1 MLRVYRFISQLH
13 ENPRLI
19 GFASTRA
26 GQFLVWL
33 TATLLLSPNRRVALL
48 VSPVLGLLFMFP
60 ARRRT
65 ILALGALAAFF
76 KIGSD
81 RGLAEP
87 LPLAIGLATVLM
99 SSYCYFI
106 LASRYRNL
114 PGIVQRF
121 PMAIAHLP
129 TLILIGVLWFRWVG
143 VGPRELS
150 PPLAAALSLLPFLM
164 WRWSYLLFSGRRGH
178 VEGTRFRDHIFYLL
192 PSFGGSNVPFG
203 KGYDYLSG
211 HVADDR
217 NAIARSQLAGLKLL
231 VLVILWR
238 FVKRMLEAAAYG
250 THNAKINYFLGGW
263 DMGLVPLVTQLASDS
278 PGDVSLA
285 VGLAMILLSLFEHV
299 LFIAIFGHLII
310 GCLRL
315 FGFNVFRNTYKPLLA
330 ESLVE
335 YWNRFY
341 YYFKELL
348 VEFFFYPAF
357 LAAAR
362 LPATMRIFV
371 SIMAAAFLGNFY
383 YHFIRD
389 MRLYLESPGEDIIA
403 MLLPWLLYAFFLGI
417 GIFVSM
423 VREKK
428 RRRNK
433 LSHRSAGARALVRV
447 RRILGVWAFYGFLL
461 IWIAGPPSITI
472 GSRWQFLQALIPIH

>member
-1 MLRVYRFISQLH
+1 VLRVYRFISQLH
-13 ENPRLI
+13 ENPGLI

-33 TATLLLSPNRRVALL
+33 TATLLLLPNRRVVLL
-48 VSPVLGLLFMFP
+48 VSPILGLLFLFP
-60 ARRRT
+60 TRHRI

-76 KIGSD
+76 KIAGD

-87 LPLAIGLATVLM
+87 LPLAIGFAIVLM
-99 SSYCYFI
+99 SSYLYFL
-106 LASRYRNL
+106 LASRYRSL
-114 PGIVQRF
+114 PGFVQRY

-129 TLILIGVLWFRWVG
+129 TLILIGVLWCRWAG
-143 VGPRELS
+143 TGPRELS
-150 PPLAAALSLLPFLM
+150 PQLAAALSLAPYLM
-164 WRWSYLLFSGRRGH
+164 WRWSYLLFSGRSGQ
-178 VEGTRFRDHIFYLL
+178 VEGSRFRDHIIYLL

-203 KGYDYLSG
+203 KGYDYLYA
-211 HVADDR
+211 HTADDR
-217 NAIARSQLAGLKLL
+217 NAMARSRLAGLKLL
-231 VLVILWR
+231 VLVVLWR
-238 FVKRMLEAAAYG
+238 FVKRLLEAAAYG

-263 DMGLVPLVTQLASDS
+263 DMGLVPLATQLASDS
-278 PGDVSLA
+278 PGDVA
-285 VGLAMILLSLFEHV
+285 MGTGLAMILLSLFEHV

-348 VEFFFYPAF
+348 VTFFFYPTF
-357 LAAAR
+357 LVAKR
-362 LPATMRIFV
+362 LPATARVFV

-383 YHFIRD
+383 YHVTRD

-417 GIFVSM
+417 GIFISM
-423 VREKK
+423 IREKK

-433 LSHRSAGARALVRV
+433 SSRRSGGAQILIRV

-461 IWIAGPPSITI
+461 VWIAGPPSITV
-472 GSRWQFLQALIPIH
+472 GSRWQFLQALIPI

>member
-1 MLRVYRFISQLH
+1 VLRVYQFISQLH

-33 TATLLLSPNRRVALL
+33 TATFLLSTNRRVAIL
-48 VSPVLGLLFMFP
+48 VSPILGLLFLFP
-60 ARRRT
+60 ARRKT
-65 ILALGALAAFF
+65 ILALGALVAFF
-76 KIGSD
+76 KIASD

-87 LPLAIGLATVLM
+87 LPLAIGFAIVLV
-99 SSYCYFI
+99 SSYCYFM

-114 PGIVQRF
+114 PGIVQRY

-129 TLILIGVLWFRWVG
+129 TLILIGVLWCRWVG
-143 VGPRELS
+143 VGPQGLS

-178 VEGTRFRDHIFYLL
+178 VEGTRFSDHIVYLL
-192 PSFGGSNVPFG
+192 PPFGGSNVPFG
-203 KGYDYLSG
+203 KGRDYLSS
-211 HVADDR
+211 HQSDDQY
-217 NAIARSQLAGLKLL
+217 AAARSQLAGLKLL

-263 DMGLVPLVTQLASDS
+263 DMGLVPLATQLASDS
-278 PGDVSLA
+278 PGDVSLTM
-285 VGLAMILLSLFEHV
+285 GLAMILLSLFEHV
-299 LFIAIFGHLII
+299 LLIAIFGHLII

-348 VEFFFYPAF
+348 VEFFFYPTF
-357 LAAAR
+357 IAAAR

-403 MLLPWLLYAFFLGI
+403 MLLPWLLYGFMLGI

-423 VREKK
+423 MREKK
-428 RRRNK
+428 RRCKKPPR
-433 LSHRSAGARALVRV
+433 RSTGIRALVRV
-447 RRILGVWAFYGFLL
+447 RRILGVWSFYGFLL
-461 IWIAGPPSITI
+461 IWIAGPPSITF
-472 GSRWQFLQALIPIH
+472 GKRFEFLLALLAIH